1 MSNKTPFELR
11 FDIFQQAKEILLD
24 EYQAKREELLHQY
37 EMEEET
43 FYPDMPEYPSFDSIV
58 KMARE
63 INHYVSNS

>member
-1 MSNKTPFELR
+1 MSNPYELR
-11 FDIFQQAKEILLD
+11 FEIFQQAKEILID
-24 EYQAKREELLHQY
+24 EYHAKRDAVLHQY
-37 EMEEET
+37 EMEEEA